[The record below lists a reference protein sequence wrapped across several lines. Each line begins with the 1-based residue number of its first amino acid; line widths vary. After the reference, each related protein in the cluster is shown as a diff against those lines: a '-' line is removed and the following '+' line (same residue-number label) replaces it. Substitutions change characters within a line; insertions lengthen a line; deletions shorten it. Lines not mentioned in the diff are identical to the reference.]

1 MKIQGKMPAIFIN
14 TLLHHST
21 SFMIFI
27 GYPRYEKVINT
38 AISNFIEYKLDAIF
52 IATNAPGRSA
62 FNRVERRMAPL
73 SRDLAGLVLPH
84 DHFGSHLDDHGKTV
98 DPELEKEN
106 FAHAGQV
113 LAEIWSD
120 KIIDGYPTLAKYVD
134 PADSEV
140 EEGMLLKGSPGWR
153 IRHVRESHYMVQVR
167 EMYQNIRY
175 EWFY

>member
-1 MKIQGKMPAIFIN
+1 
-14 TLLHHST
+14 
-21 SFMIFI
+21 MIFI